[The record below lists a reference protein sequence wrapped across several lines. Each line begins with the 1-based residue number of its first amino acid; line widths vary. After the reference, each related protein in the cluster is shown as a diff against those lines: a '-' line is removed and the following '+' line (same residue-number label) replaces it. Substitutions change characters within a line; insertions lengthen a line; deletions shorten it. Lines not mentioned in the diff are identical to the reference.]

1 MRAALKYLLPVLL
14 GIAVLA
20 LWEFLV
26 RRYDVPVFVLPGPS
40 AIWPAFTA
48 NFSSLMDS
56 LWTTLQVTWIA
67 FAIAFVAGLAL
78 AIVFAQSRTT
88 EMALFPYAVILQV
101 TPVIA
106 IAPLILIWVGY
117 EHVERAAV
125 IIALIV
131 AFFPILSNATLGL
144 RSVDPGLLD
153 LFRLYGASRWQI
165 LWRLQLPG
173 ALPYILAGMKI
184 SGGLALIGAVVAEF
198 VAGSGTATGLAWRV
212 TEAGNRLEISK
223 MFAALGLLSF
233 VGIVNFYALSFLEW
247 LLLHRWHESRLDSRE

>member
-1 MRAALKYLLPVLL
+1 MNRTLEYLFPALL
-14 GIAVLA
+14 GVIVLA

-26 RRYDVPVFVLPGPS
+26 RRYGVPVFVLPAPS

-48 NFSSLMDS
+48 NFASLTES

-67 FAIAFVAGLAL
+67 FAIALVAGLAL
-78 AIVFAQSRTT
+78 AIVFAQSRAA

-144 RSVDPGLLD
+144 RSVDPGLRD
-153 LFRLYGASRWQI
+153 LFRLYGASRRQV

-198 VAGSGTATGLAWRV
+198 VAGSGAATGLAWRV
-212 TEAGNRLEISK
+212 TEAANRLEIAK

-247 LLLHRWHESRLDSRE
+247 LLLHRWHESALEKQT